1 VVPRGTKLPETNS
14 HFAQARGIRPTQNGI
29 REPDRTEILTILDA
43 LEAAQNQ
50 PSFLQ
55 RYTEFISFASN
66 HVTVIAPFMPALA
79 ELLRKIAGS
88 PLIHPSWLL
97 LRNFELTDF
106 NDLLFGSQMSK

>member
-1 VVPRGTKLPETNS
+1 
-14 HFAQARGIRPTQNGI
+14 
-29 REPDRTEILTILDA
+29 